1 MPDSFALELKFTT
14 KILTSKS
21 LSVNIRKSF
30 ESIDWK
36 ILIFLLL
43 FVNVKLIFK
52 LIAIVLICLLRFNFR
67 FDFRLRNSR
76 LPLFYL
82 IIIGIGILNWFII
95 GFANPAY
102 NVVLLTGIAFWIVS
116 ILAVHQV
123 KRSVE
128 LHDSFIIHNTIQLF
142 FIINAV
148 VSLAIFLLIIF
159 KTGAINPYLYQGEY
173 QKYFIGTGDYIK
185 GISFDTSTT
194 NSVLNAFSVVYFLN
208 QKKAGMVLLCMST
221 LLLTGSN
228 ITNLL
233 LCAVLLFV
241 LLFQSNREQK
251 SLILICFFLLI
262 IFMTKISPQN
272 NQYLVNY
279 YEKIF
284 SNATS
289 KQKHAALLSIKEK
302 PDSALTIEER
312 KQKFAMMYLDSLS
325 HVQIEKQ
332 KSKFQHTTSIN
343 QKPAIPGDSIHTP
356 KFQHRSV
363 TTPVEAGMFNFII
376 THPSAL
382 PISSDTAFHSRLP
395 GKIIGW
401 EQTITWL
408 QHHPQKIV
416 AGAGIGNFSSKLAL
430 RTSCIN
436 VAGSWPGK
444 HKYISPDFLS
454 NHLDLYLYYF
464 SKEDEL
470 HSIINNPSSVY
481 DHLLGEY
488 GVAGLLA
495 FLFFYLGFFLRNK
508 RILTYGIPLI
518 LLLTGIFFIDYWFEQ
533 LSVVIL
539 FELLLFLNIKEGKEK
554 L

>member
-1 MPDSFALELKFTT
+1 M
-14 KILTSKS
+14 TSKS
-21 LSVNIRKSF
+21 FSVTSRKLF

-43 FVNVKLIFK
+43 VVNVKLVFK
-52 LIAIVLICLLRFNFR
+52 LIAIVLICIARFNFR
-67 FDFRLRNSR
+67 LGLHLRNSR
-76 LPLFYL
+76 LPLFYPV
-82 IIIGIGILNWFII
+82 IIGIGILNWFII

-102 NVVLLTGIAFWIVS
+102 NVVLLTGITFWIVS

-128 LHDSFIIHNTIQLF
+128 LHDPFIIHNTIRLF

-148 VSLAIFLLIIF
+148 VSFAAFLLIIF

-194 NSVLNAFSVVYFLN
+194 NSVLNAFGVVYFLN
-208 QKKAGMVLLCMST
+208 RKKAGMVLLCMNT

-233 LCAVLLFV
+233 LSVVLLFV

-251 SLILICFFLLI
+251 SLILICFFLLV

-284 SNATS
+284 SNTTS

-302 PDSALTIEER
+302 PDSVLTIEER
-312 KQKFAMMYLDSLS
+312 KQKFALMYLDSLS
-325 HVQIEKQ
+325 TVQIEKQ
-332 KSKFQHTTSIN
+332 KNKFQNTSVN

-356 KFQHRSV
+356 KFQHRTV

-382 PISSDTAFHSRLP
+382 PVSSDTAFRSRLP

-408 QHHPQKIV
+408 RHHPQKIIT
-416 AGAGIGNFSSKLAL
+416 GAGIGNFSSKLAL

-436 VAGSWPGK
+436 VAGSWPKK

-464 SKEDEL
+464 TKEDEL

-481 DHLLGEY
+481 DQLPGEY
-488 GVAGLLA
+488 GVAGLFA
-495 FLFFYLGFFLRNK
+495 FLFFYLGFFLQNK